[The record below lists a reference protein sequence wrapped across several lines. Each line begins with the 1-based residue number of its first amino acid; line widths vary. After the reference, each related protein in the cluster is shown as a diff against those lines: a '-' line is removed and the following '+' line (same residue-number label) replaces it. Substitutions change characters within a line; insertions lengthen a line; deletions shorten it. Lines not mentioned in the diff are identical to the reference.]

1 MKKRL
6 AYANIFWLILF
17 LFDSDFALFQV
28 SNAQYLTFMG
38 LYIRNID

>member
-17 LFDSDFALFQV
+17 LFDSDFALFQ
-28 SNAQYLTFMG
+28 SPMPNT
-38 LYIRNID
+38 